1 MQQERDGVVRWS
13 AWLGDMNEQAKLALI
28 NWTGLVSTA
37 IARQANGKDVD
48 WREIVDAQETLSTA
62 LQSGMPDP
70 YATQSPN
77 DES

>member
-1 MQQERDGVVRWS
+1 MLRRPTEVGWS
-13 AWLGDMNEQAKLALI
+13 ALLGDMNEQTKLALI

-48 WREIVDAQETLSTA
+48 WREIVDAQETLTTA
-62 LQSGMPDP
+62 LQSEMQAP

-77 DES
+77 D